1 MFINNLEKII
11 SYNFKNK
18 DLLKEALTHKST
30 GIKKNYDKLEF
41 LGDRVLGLIIAQKL
55 NILMSDLS
63 VSKIHLKFESL
74 TNEYYLSK
82 IAKKITLN
90 KFILVQD
97 GKDHENFKKND
108 SILADSL
115 EAIIGGIFID
125 GGYSKAQLF
134 IEKFFLINKK
144 LNPVNSKSAL
154 QEFVLEKGIDL
165 PAYKLIEK
173 RGPDHKPIFVVQV
186 EVLNFKSKG
195 TGKNLKTAEFSAAK
209 KILNKLKG
217 I

>member
-1 MFINNLEKII
+1 M
-11 SYNFKNK
+11 S
-18 DLLKEALTHKST
+18 
-30 GIKKNYDKLEF
+30 EF
-41 LGDRVLGLIIAQKL
+41 
-55 NILMSDLS
+55 S

-74 TNEYYLSK
+74 TNEYYLAK

-90 KFILVQD
+90 KFILVQG

-134 IEKFFLINKK
+134 IEKFFSINKK

-154 QEFVLEKGIDL
+154 QEFVLEKGLDL
-165 PAYKLIEK
+165 PVYKLLEK
-173 RGPDHKPIFVVQV
+173 RGPDHEPIFIVQV
-186 EVLNFKSKG
+186 EALNFTSKG
-195 TGKNLKTAEFSAAK
+195 TGKSLKTAEFSAAK

>member
-1 MFINNLEKII
+1 MLINDLEKII

-30 GIKKNYDKLEF
+30 CIKKNYEKLEF
-41 LGDRVLGLIIAQKL
+41 LGDRVLGLIIAHKL
-55 NILMSDLS
+55 NILMSDQS
-63 VSKIHLKFESL
+63 VSNIHLKFESL
-74 TNEYYLSK
+74 TNEYYLAK

-108 SILADSL
+108 SILADTL

-134 IEKFFLINKK
+134 IEKFFLINNK

-154 QEFVLEKGIDL
+154 QEFVLEKGLDL
-165 PAYKLIEK
+165 PIYKLLEK
-173 RGPDHKPIFVVQV
+173 QGPDHKPIFIVQV
-186 EVLNFKSKG
+186 EALNYKSKG
-195 TGKNLKTAEFSAAK
+195 TGKSLKTAEFSAAK

>member
-1 MFINNLEKII
+1 MLINNLEKII

-30 GIKKNYDKLEF
+30 GIEKNYDKLEF

-55 NILMSDLS
+55 NILMTDLS
-63 VSKIHLKFESL
+63 VSKNHLKFESL
-74 TNEYYLSK
+74 TNEHYLSK

-90 KFILVQD
+90 KFIQVQV
-97 GKDHENFKKND
+97 GKDHENFRKND

-125 GGYSKAQLF
+125 GGYSKVQLF

-144 LNPVNSKSAL
+144 LNQVNSKSAL
-154 QEFVLEKGIDL
+154 QEFVLEKGLDL
-165 PAYKLIEK
+165 PTYKLLEK
-173 RGPDHKPIFVVQV
+173 QGPDHKPIFIVQV
-186 EVLNFKSKG
+186 EALDFRSKG
-195 TGKNLKTAEFSAAK
+195 TGKSLKIAEFSAAK

>member
-1 MFINNLEKII
+1 LLINDLEKII

-30 GIKKNYDKLEF
+30 GAEQNYEKLEF

-55 NILMSDLS
+55 NILMSDHS

-74 TNEYYLSK
+74 TNEYYLAK

-108 SILADSL
+108 SILSDSL

-134 IEKFFLINKK
+134 IEKFFLIDEK

-154 QEFVLEKGIDL
+154 QEFVLEKGLDL
-165 PAYKLIEK
+165 PVYKLLK
-173 RGPDHKPIFVVQV
+173 KQGPDHEPIFIVQV
-186 EVLNFKSKG
+186 EALNIVSKG
-195 TGKNLKTAEFSAAK
+195 TGKSLKTAEFSAAK
-209 KILNKLKG
+209 KILNKLKR